1 MLSCSLQ
8 NVLLSLLLSRHIH
21 NIFTVSVHRAFEPHD
36 ILKLLFNHYLKRERG
51 WGKGSTGSTGL
62 SSWHRCTQTPDMTV
76 ACPL

>member
-21 NIFTVSVHRAFEPHD
+21 SIFTVSVHRAFEPHD

-51 WGKGSTGSTGL
+51 WGRGL
-62 SSWHRCTQTPDMTV
+62 LGLPNCLHGIVVRK
-76 ACPL
+76 PLT